1 VSNDGDTRQL
11 LRTWIEDAGFD
22 VVEFARGLDTL
33 RDGCSE
39 WTAVC
44 LDLDLDDMVGMDI
57 LRHLRARD
65 VLLPVLVVAA
75 DQNID
80 SAVQA
85 VRLGAYDYVTKPFD
99 RQRVIQALQRVAEYR
114 WLSCRTQR
122 PGQVNEEERLIGGIV
137 GQSAPMRSLARQL
150 RRVLQADVPV
160 CIFGETGTGKELV
173 ARAIHEQGARARG
186 PFIAVNCAAFAESL
200 LESELF
206 GHEKGAFTGA
216 FTTHRGFFEQAQGGT
231 LFLDEVGE
239 MSASTQVRLL
249 RTLQERIIRRV
260 GGTAEIRI
268 DVRIIAA
275 THRDLMAE
283 VKAGR
288 FREDLYY
295 RLAVYPVHVPPLR
308 ERASDIPLLAGYLLK
323 KSSGGGQGRPTHLS
337 RDALEAL
344 IRYRWPG
351 NVRELENIIQRAA
364 LSCDGPQI
372 ELAHLPVE
380 LRALVLP
387 AIPQSPPHAQRTP
400 VEPLP
405 EVGAVVPLRELE
417 RREILK
423 ALAVTRG
430 SVTKAAKLLGL
441 GRATLYRRLG
451 ELRIP
456 SAPEPEESS
465 PSTDSCLRPPR
476 AVGGA

>member
-1 VSNDGDTRQL
+1 MSNDSETRQR
-11 LRTWIEDAGFD
+11 LRTWIEKAGFD
-22 VVEFARGLDTL
+22 VVELARGLEAL
-33 RDGCSE
+33 GEGSAE
-39 WTAVC
+39 WTAIY
-44 LDLDLDDMVGMDI
+44 LDLDLEDMAGMDL

-65 VLLPVLVVAA
+65 VLLPVLAVAA

-80 SAVQA
+80 SAIQA

-99 RQRVIQALQRVAEYR
+99 GQRVIQALQRVAEYR
-114 WLSCRTQR
+114 RLRCQSQR
-122 PGQVNEEERLIGGIV
+122 PGQLQEEERLIGGIV
-137 GQSAPMRSLARQL
+137 GLSAPMQSLARQL
-150 RRVLQADVPV
+150 QRILQADIPV

-173 ARAIHEQGARARG
+173 ARAIHEQGIRARG

-206 GHEKGAFTGA
+206 GHERGAFTGA
-216 FTTHRGFFEQAQGGT
+216 VTAHRGFFEQAQGGT

-239 MSASTQVRLL
+239 MSAPTQVRLL

-268 DVRIIAA
+268 DVRIITA
-275 THRDLMAE
+275 THRDLLAE

-295 RLAVYPVHVPPLR
+295 RLAVYPVHVPALR
-308 ERASDIPLLAGYLLK
+308 ERASDIPLLARYLLK
-323 KSSGGGQGRPTHLS
+323 KSGGEGRGRPSHLS
-337 RDALEAL
+337 HEALDAL

-351 NVRELENIIQRAA
+351 NVRELENIIQRAT

-372 ELAHLPVE
+372 ELAHLPAE

-387 AIPQSPPHAQRTP
+387 AIPESLPRPLRAP
-400 VEPLP
+400 LEPLHDA
-405 EVGAVVPLRELE
+405 GGVVPLRELE

-456 SAPEPEESS
+456 AVPEREASS
-465 PSTDSCLRPPR
+465 PEDSFQRTPR
-476 AVGGA
+476 AAGSA

>member
-1 VSNDGDTRQL
+1 
-11 LRTWIEDAGFD
+11 LRTWIENAGFD
-22 VVEFARGLDTL
+22 VVEFARGLEAL
-33 RDGCSE
+33 RDGSSE

-44 LDLDLDDMVGMDI
+44 LDLDLEDMAGMDL

-75 DQNID
+75 DQNLD

-85 VRLGAYDYVTKPFD
+85 VRFGAYDYVTKPFD
-99 RQRVIQALQRVAEYR
+99 GHRVIQALQRVAEYQGR
-114 WLSCRTQR
+114 LSQSPR
-122 PGQVNEEERLIGGIV
+122 PGQLQEEARLIGDIV

-150 RRVLQADVPV
+150 RRVLQADIPV

-173 ARAIHEQGARARG
+173 ARAIHEQGTRAKG

-206 GHEKGAFTGA
+206 GHERGAFTGA
-216 FTTHRGFFEQAQGGT
+216 FSSHRGFFEQAQGGT

-239 MSASTQVRLL
+239 MSAPTQVRLL

-268 DVRIIAA
+268 DVRIITA
-275 THRDLMAE
+275 THRDLLAE

-308 ERASDIPLLAGYLLK
+308 ERTSDIPVLVRHLLM
-323 KSSGGGQGRPTHLS
+323 KSTGSGQDRPKHLS
-337 RDALEAL
+337 HEALDALL
-344 IRYRWPG
+344 RYRWPG
-351 NVRELENIIQRAA
+351 NVRELENILQRAV

-372 ELAHLPVE
+372 ELAHLPAE

-387 AIPQSPPHAQRTP
+387 ILPESLPPLPRLP
-400 VEPLP
+400 LEPLHD
-405 EVGAVVPLRELE
+405 VGVVVPLRELE

-423 ALAVTRG
+423 ALVVTRG

-456 SAPEPEESS
+456 SGPEREESS
-465 PSTDSCLRPPR
+465 PEEDSGQQAPR
-476 AVGGA
+476 AASGT